1 MNDTG
6 IGRLPLIY
14 NKIDKLLEL
23 KRLFFNAVKIKYL
36 SSSQG
41 EKCDIALCSDQEF
54 YSESQ
59 KVNFRFNIQN
69 INHQMLSSFKA
80 SGSSVTTF
88 IHSIPAKT
96 P

>member
-1 MNDTG
+1 MMNDTG

-59 KVNFRFNIQN
+59 KECHRDR
-69 INHQMLSSFKA
+69 MESDL
-80 SGSSVTTF
+80 VTCSMYTGRE
-88 IHSIPAKT
+88 
-96 P
+96 

>member
-59 KVNFRFNIQN
+59 KECHRAQFGNTKT
-69 INHQMLSSFKA
+69 SFQ
-80 SGSSVTTF
+80 
-88 IHSIPAKT
+88 
-96 P
+96 

>member
-59 KVNFRFNIQN
+59 KKCHRDR
-69 INHQMLSSFKA
+69 MESDL
-80 SGSSVTTF
+80 VTC
-88 IHSIPAKT
+88 SM
-96 P
+96 